1 MLSELQK
8 HIQSESLLPSGA
20 LVLIAVSGGADS
32 IFLMHVLHRLQSRL
46 DLRLHVVHLNHG
58 LRGAESDADADF
70 VVAQA
75 TALGLA
81 VSVSRSNV
89 RLRAKRSG
97 MSLEMA
103 GRDARYAFFVRV
115 ARRLRREQ
123 SLTNEQL
130 AVVTAHTIND
140 QAETLLLKLG
150 RGAGRA
156 GLSGIAPRRNHKGVA
171 IVRPLLKVTRER
183 LERWLV
189 RQGVVWRE
197 DPSNQDDDFLRNR
210 VRHEVLPLLANRLN
224 PQIVGTLAR
233 TATILSGE
241 ETWMNTL
248 AEAMLRKVGR
258 AQGGLCVSDMRTL
271 PSPARLRVLRLWLSR
286 EGFPVE
292 MADFALFE
300 RLDALL
306 SRRASGS
313 TCIDLSQGW
322 RAERRYSV
330 LVLLRPG
337 AREKVI
343 QRARYRLARHGSTDL
358 PMLGLRAEVLV
369 GQQIRRDAT
378 RQPGKM
384 PARASFS
391 AERIGRA
398 SLYLR
403 HWKNGDR
410 MRPLKSRGSQK
421 LQDIFVNLKVPK
433 SQRGTV
439 PVLECRGEII
449 WIPGFRIA
457 EGWQVRSTDAL
468 PVEVRLR
475 RPGKVAETTISP

>member
-46 DLRLHVVHLNHG
+46 GLRLHVVHLNHG
-58 LRGAESDADADF
+58 LRGSESDADAEF

-75 TALGLA
+75 SALGLA

-97 MSLEMA
+97 VSLEMA

-115 ARRLRREQ
+115 ARQLRREQ
-123 SLTNEQL
+123 SLTGEQV

-156 GLSGIAPRRNHKGVA
+156 GLSGIAPRRIHKGVA
-171 IVRPLLKVTRER
+171 IVRPLLRVTRER

-189 RQGVVWRE
+189 RQGVVWHE
-197 DPSNQDDDFLRNR
+197 DSSNQDDDFLRNR
-210 VRHEVLPLLANRLN
+210 VRHEVLPLLADRLN

-233 TATILSGE
+233 TATILSEE

-248 AEAMLRKVGR
+248 AETMLQEVGR
-258 AQGGLCVSDMRTL
+258 VQGGLCVSDLCTL
-271 PSPARLRVLRLWLSR
+271 PSPARLRVLRLWLGR

-292 MADFALFE
+292 VADFALCE
-300 RLDALL
+300 RLEALL
-306 SRRASGS
+306 LRRASGS
-313 TCIDLSQGW
+313 TCVDLSQGW
-322 RAERRYSV
+322 RAERSYES
-330 LVLLRPG
+330 LVLHAPG
-337 AREKVI
+337 VREKIV

-369 GQQIRRDAT
+369 GRQIRRDAT

-403 HWKNGDR
+403 HWKEGDR
-410 MRPLKSRGSQK
+410 MRPLGSRGSQK

-433 SQRGTV
+433 ARRGAV

-457 EGWQVRSTDAL
+457 EGWQVPSADTP
-468 PVEVRLR
+468 PVEVRLCR
-475 RPGKVAETTISP
+475 IGKAVESSTSS